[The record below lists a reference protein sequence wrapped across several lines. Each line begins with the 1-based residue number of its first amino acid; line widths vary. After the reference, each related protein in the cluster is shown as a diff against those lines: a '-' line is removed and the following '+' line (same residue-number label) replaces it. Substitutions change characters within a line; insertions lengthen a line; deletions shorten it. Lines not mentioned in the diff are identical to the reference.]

1 MKELMKAL
9 GKQAQLRLEG
19 FSVAVTISDVKQAY
33 GNTRY
38 YVTPVNGTGE
48 AWVDESRISN
58 IQGVN

>member
-48 AWVDESRISN
+48 AWVDESRLSEIGA
-58 IQGVN
+58 I